1 MGDENS
7 KLHVFLPRPKRLKVL
22 YGWLS
27 YSGTLICIEI
37 SDVAS
42 GIRHFFVHHSNS
54 CCFSNFSYSF
64 FLTFLPVSVFC
75 LLIFVNYHNTLLIKF
90 MFACLDRKVPR
101 FFNHIIFYLEDN
113 PVQFW
118 EDPNL
123 MPSRYS
129 YRQCQKLGK
138 AENAVS
144 VCTLHP
150 ITKFLRFLR
159 LFLRY
164 FCAISTLD
172 SV

>member
-1 MGDENS
+1 MSLLEFAIFLFIIQIPAVS
-7 KLHVFLPRPKRLKVL
+7 PTSHIPSSLRSSHLLFLHL
-22 YGWLS
+22 
-27 YSGTLICIEI
+27 
-37 SDVAS
+37 
-42 GIRHFFVHHSNS
+42 
-54 CCFSNFSYSF
+54 
-64 FLTFLPVSVFC
+64 LPVSVFC

>member
-1 MGDENS
+1 MYRDLWCRFWNS
-7 KLHVFLPRPKRLKVL
+7 PFFCSSFKFLL
-22 YGWLS
+22 
-27 YSGTLICIEI
+27 
-37 SDVAS
+37 
-42 GIRHFFVHHSNS
+42 
-54 CCFSNFSYSF
+54 
-64 FLTFLPVSVFC
+64 FLQ
-75 LLIFVNYHNTLLIKF
+75 LLIFLLPYVLLIYYSYISYQWAF
-90 MFACLDRKVPR
+90 SVYWFLSTTTIPCWLSLCLDRKVPR

>member
-1 MGDENS
+1 MSLLEFAI
-7 KLHVFLPRPKRLKVL
+7 FLFIIQIPAVSPTSHIPSSLRSYQWAFSVYWFLSTTTIPC
-22 YGWLS
+22 WLS
-27 YSGTLICIEI
+27 L
-37 SDVAS
+37 
-42 GIRHFFVHHSNS
+42 
-54 CCFSNFSYSF
+54 
-64 FLTFLPVSVFC
+64 
-75 LLIFVNYHNTLLIKF
+75 
-90 MFACLDRKVPR
+90 CLDRKVPR

-172 SV
+172 YV